1 MSGID
6 ITLFDAAVYVSFL
19 LIFAGMVLTFIRLVK
34 GPSLPDRIVAV
45 DLFAVFAMAII
56 IIYTFQTE
64 QLLYL
69 DASFVLAI
77 VSLLGTVAFARF
89 LEMRAQK

>member
-6 ITLFDAAVYVSFL
+6 ITLFDAAVYVSFF

-45 DLFAVFAMAII
+45 DLFAVFAIAII

-77 VSLLGTVAFARF
+77 VSFLGTVAFARF

>member
-77 VSLLGTVAFARF
+77 VSFLGTVAFARF